1 MKKIVSIVLILM
13 LLSSAAFAD
22 LEVYFLDVG
31 QGDATV
37 LLCDGE
43 SMMIDG
49 GPSSASRFIYTF
61 LRKTLRLDHLDYMI
75 STHPHEDHVGGLG
88 SALNAV
94 PVDLIL
100 SPVTEWNTKVF
111 TAFIDYAEEQGT
123 PVVVPSE
130 GDVLMLGGAKV
141 TVLHCWPEAWSAN
154 DMSIVVR
161 VDYGDVSFLLAG
173 DAEEMSEY
181 MMCDSQAP
189 LQADVLRVAHHGSA
203 SSSSQEFL
211 DAVSPTYSVIS
222 CGAGNEYDHPRQETL
237 NRLRGTELFRT
248 DLQGTIHCVTDG
260 KNIDFRTER
269 HASADLYQSPELQAA
284 GEVNSEELSAAA
296 FVSSGM

>member
-130 GDVLMLGGAKV
+130 GDVMMLGGAKV

-189 LQADVLRVAHHGSA
+189 LQADIYSTPRVFPVSC
-203 SSSSQEFL
+203 FL
-211 DAVSPTYSVIS
+211 EGMKSFYARKKREILDRWGTKMFNIS
-222 CGAGNEYDHPRQETL
+222 
-237 NRLRGTELFRT
+237 RLRCVRHGGTRGWKPEKGR
-248 DLQGTIHCVTDG
+248 DGTWSQRRG
-260 KNIDFRTER
+260 
-269 HASADLYQSPELQAA
+269 
-284 GEVNSEELSAAA
+284 
-296 FVSSGM
+296 